1 MYISNRSLAE
11 TEYLLEVVL
20 ELGFISESEY
30 EKLEESSIDAESL
43 IFAPEDHSKSGE

>member
-1 MYISNRSLAE
+1 MEEEAQLSVETSAE
-11 TEYLLEVVL
+11 PDLV
-20 ELGFISESEY
+20 SEAPREY